1 MKVKIIDEVQIS
13 PERQTLTRTKSTK
26 SGRRLRRE
34 CEEHKCVSSF
44 HTLSISASQPV
55 SAEPLERVR
64 ERKAKRVFPTFS
76 AGMIAPNSFLSESI
90 RRFLHR
96 VGRQLHF
103 ASSAYH
109 DLSSFEALLPPEV
122 NKPRQ
127 TQQRKFSFPD
137 WHSNRLQG
145 RTHVRPA
152 DRPPRAAT
160 RKWAVWDDARN
171 GGGLLLPAAA
181 TAAMAATGKG
191 AVATG
196 QDHRPRPR

>member
-1 MKVKIIDEVQIS
+1 M
-13 PERQTLTRTKSTK
+13 
-26 SGRRLRRE
+26 
-34 CEEHKCVSSF
+34 
-44 HTLSISASQPV
+44 
-55 SAEPLERVR
+55 R

-76 AGMIAPNSFLSESI
+76 AGMIAPDSSLSESI
-90 RRFLHR
+90 RRFLHG
-96 VGRQLHF
+96 VERQLHS

-109 DLSSFEALLPPEV
+109 GDLSSFEVLLQAEV

-145 RTHVRPA
+145 RTHDRPA

-160 RKWAVWDDARN
+160 RKWAVRDGARN

-181 TAAMAATGKG
+181 MAAMAATGKG

-196 QDHRPRPR
+196 QDHRRRPR